1 MKSCLILTVLALFVF
16 TTVSFAALEEGLV
29 SAWTFDDGTARD
41 AGGGGNHG
49 IIKGNVKSVAGKIGK
64 AMDFDGAKG
73 SYIEVPDS
81 PSLQQDVFTI
91 SAWINVRKGVDHAAI
106 FFKGEKIGW
115 GANFMARI
123 ATTSDTG
130 LTWGTTSGGSENWFA
145 TDGVITA
152 NKWYHVCL
160 KADGKQA
167 TAYVDAKK
175 PASGQANPQTAPA
188 PLNKFPGKPVEIGVG
203 RAYGGTVGDDRYY
216 NGLIDQMYFWK
227 RALSDAEVTQLA
239 GGAVLTAVEA
249 RNKLSTTWANIKA
262 Y

>member
-1 MKSCLILTVLALFVF
+1 MKFGLILIVLSLFVF
-16 TTVSFAALEEGLV
+16 VSASFAALEEGLV

-41 AGGGGNHG
+41 FGGGGNHG
-49 IIKGNVKSVAGKIGK
+49 IIKGNVKPVAGKIGK

-91 SAWINVRKGVDHAAI
+91 SAWINVRVGVDHAAI

-115 GANFMARI
+115 GANYMARI

-130 LTWGTTSGGSENWFA
+130 LTWGTTYGATEGWFA
-145 TDGVITA
+145 TDGVIST

-167 TAYVDAKK
+167 TAYVDGKK
-175 PASGQANPQTAPA
+175 PASGQANPQTSTA

-239 GGAVLTAVEA
+239 GGAVLTAVDSKD
-249 RNKLSTTWANIKA
+249 KLGTTWAKIKS